1 MSVNPPT
8 PTNQIVAT
16 AIALPLYAGTF
27 GVSHFG
33 VMQTLSTTLNVVE
46 LAFNPATHTIP
57 VDLSLLWTSYR

>member
-16 AIALPLYAGTF
+16 AIALPLSFGTF

-33 VMQTLSTTLNVVE
+33 VMTTFTTTLNVFE
-46 LAFNPATHTIP
+46 QAFNPASHTIP
-57 VDLSLLWTSYR
+57 VDLSLLWTQIR